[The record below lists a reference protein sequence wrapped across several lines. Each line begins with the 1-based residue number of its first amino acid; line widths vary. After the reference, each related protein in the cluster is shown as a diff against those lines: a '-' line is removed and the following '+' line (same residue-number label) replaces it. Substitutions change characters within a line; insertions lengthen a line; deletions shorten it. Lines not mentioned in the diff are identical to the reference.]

1 MTKERRL
8 SLLLWLSLLAV
19 IGISAFIFSIRDQ
32 VEKFGVY
39 GYPGVF
45 LIALLAYATVIIPAP
60 SLAVVFTM
68 GGVFHPLGIGLA
80 AGSGA
85 ALGELSGYL
94 AGFSGQA
101 VIERMDIYEKIT
113 PWIDK
118 HGTLAIF
125 LLASIPNPFF
135 DIVGIAAGVAKI
147 PVKKFLFACW
157 LGQLLKATAFAYAG
171 AHSINW
177 LLPQ

>member
-1 MTKERRL
+1 
-8 SLLLWLSLLAV
+8 
-19 IGISAFIFSIRDQ
+19 
-32 VEKFGVY
+32 
-39 GYPGVF
+39 
-45 LIALLAYATVIIPAP
+45 
-60 SLAVVFTM
+60 
-68 GGVFHPLGIGLA
+68 
-80 AGSGA
+80 
-85 ALGELSGYL
+85 
-94 AGFSGQA
+94 
-101 VIERMDIYEKIT
+101 MDIYEKIT